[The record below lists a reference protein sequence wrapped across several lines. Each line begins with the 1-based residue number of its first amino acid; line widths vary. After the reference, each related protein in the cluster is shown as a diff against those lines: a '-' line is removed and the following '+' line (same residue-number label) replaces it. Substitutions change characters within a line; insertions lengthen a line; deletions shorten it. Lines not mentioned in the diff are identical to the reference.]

1 MALEVKVIGI
11 RCRAVIDGL
20 CGVAS
25 APTVIAW
32 LGDDK
37 VEALWLYPLYSGF
50 SNIGVID
57 KNRYDRAVS
66 PPLGSQCGKCMG
78 GTEYSDP
85 LTHKIH
91 DGWDF
96 TFGAFPVLLCLKYYL
111 A

>member
-1 MALEVKVIGI
+1 MGK
-11 RCRAVIDGL
+11 CY
-20 CGVAS
+20 
-25 APTVIAW
+25 

-66 PPLGSQCGKCMG
+66 PPLGIQCGKCMG